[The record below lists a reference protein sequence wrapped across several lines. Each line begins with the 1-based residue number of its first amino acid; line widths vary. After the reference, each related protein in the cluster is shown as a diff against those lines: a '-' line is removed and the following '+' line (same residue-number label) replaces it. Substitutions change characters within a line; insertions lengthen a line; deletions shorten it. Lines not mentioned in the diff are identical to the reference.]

1 MGSSSVSQIT
11 WIVLAAIGGV
21 LFLIFDAIRY
31 FAQEISPVTL
41 RRWSGDQAEERSS
54 RWLHFDPRNLTLV
67 SGSLLQIA
75 LIGAFISTIRVFDR
89 ESIAIACGI
98 SAAIWFVIVIAWKF
112 VLAFVPE
119 DIGEMILKKLI
130 PFSHF
135 FYLLFW
141 PVLFPMRRVFD
152 RLDREEEEAHEDEE
166 VTDEEVQAYIDVGEE
181 EGILE
186 GSEGRMIQ
194 SVVDFGDRVAREL
207 MTPRIDV
214 LAFDATHPFDELA
227 RLFSDSKYSRIPIYE
242 GSVDKIVGI
251 IHIKEVFEALVKHEA
266 PPAAQIARPPY
277 FVSETKKVSELLR
290 EFQSEHIQVAVV
302 VDEYGGT
309 AGIIT
314 IEDVVEE
321 IVGEI
326 ADEHE
331 EDEATIVDLGDGEYM
346 VSGQLRVEA
355 LENLLDAEL
364 EGDDYETVAGL
375 IFTSTGR
382 VPKVGALI
390 KKNGYQFIV
399 DRADRRRIYRVRV
412 SKDPDWTIEDEEEME
427 NGR

>member
-1 MGSSSVSQIT
+1 MGSSSLSHVT
-11 WIVLAAIGGV
+11 WIVLSAIFGL
-21 LFLIFDAIRY
+21 LFLTFDAIRY
-31 FAQEISPVTL
+31 FAQNISPVTL
-41 RRWSGDQAEERSS
+41 RRWSGDQSEERGS
-54 RWLHFDPRNLTLV
+54 RWLHFDPRNLQLV
-67 SGSLLQIA
+67 SGSLLQIT
-75 LIGAFISTIRVFDR
+75 LIGAFVSTVRILDG
-89 ESIAIACGI
+89 ESAAFACGI
-98 SAAIWFVIVIAWKF
+98 AALVWLVVVILWKF

-119 DIGEMILKKLI
+119 DMGEMVLKALI

-135 FYLLFW
+135 FYILFW
-141 PVLFPMRRVFD
+141 PVLFPLRRVFD

-186 GSEGRMIQ
+186 ASEGKMIQ

-227 RLFSDSKYSRIPIYE
+227 HLFSESKYSRIPIYD
-242 GSVDKIVGI
+242 GSVDKITGI
-251 IHIKEVFEALVKHEA
+251 VHIKEVFETLVKGETRPVA
-266 PPAAQIARPPY
+266 GLARAPY

-331 EDEATIVDLGDGEYM
+331 EEEATIVDMGDGEYM
-346 VSGQLRVEA
+346 VSGLLRVEA
-355 LENLLDAEL
+355 LEELLDADL
-364 EGDDYETVAGL
+364 EGDDYETIAGL

-382 VPKVGALI
+382 IPKAGAVV

-412 SKDPDWTIEDEEEME
+412 SKDPDWTREDEEERE
-427 NGR
+427 SRG

>member
-1 MGSSSVSQIT
+1 MVSSLSHVT
-11 WIVLAAIGGV
+11 WIVLGAVSGL

-31 FAQEISPVTL
+31 FAQQISPVTL
-41 RRWSGDQAEERSS
+41 RRWSGDQAVEHGSS
-54 RWLHFDPRNLTLV
+54 WLHFDPRNLQLV
-67 SGSLLQIA
+67 SGSLLQIT
-75 LIGAFISTIRVFDR
+75 LVGAFVSTIRILDG
-89 ESIAIACGI
+89 ESPAFARGV
-98 SAAIWFVIVIAWKF
+98 SAAAWLLIVILWKF

-119 DIGEMILKKLI
+119 DIGEMILKALI

-135 FYLLFW
+135 FYYLFW
-141 PVLFPMRRVFD
+141 PVLFPLRRVFD

-186 GSEGRMIQ
+186 GSEGKMIQ

-214 LAFDATHPFDELA
+214 LAFDVTHSFDDLA
-227 RLFSDSKYSRIPIYE
+227 RLFSESKYSRIPIYE

-251 IHIKEVFEALVKHEA
+251 VHVKEVFETIVKGEKRPVA
-266 PPAAQIARPPY
+266 ELARAPY
-277 FVSETKKVSELLR
+277 FVSETKKVPELLR

-314 IEDVVEE
+314 IEDIVEE

-331 EDEATIVDLGDGEYM
+331 EEESTIVDLGDGEYM

-355 LENLLDAEL
+355 LEELLDAHL

-382 VPKVGALI
+382 IPKAGVVV
-390 KKNGYQFIV
+390 KKNGHQFIV

-412 SKDPDWTIEDEEEME
+412 SKDPEWTAEDEEERE
-427 NGR
+427 SRG

>member
-11 WIVLAAIGGV
+11 WIVLAAIGGAF
-21 LFLIFDAIRY
+21 FLTFDAIRY

-41 RRWSGDQAEERSS
+41 RRWSGDPAEERSS
-54 RWLHFDPRNLTLV
+54 RWLHFDPRNLQLV

-75 LIGAFISTIRVFDR
+75 LIGAFIATIRALDR
-89 ESIAIACGI
+89 QSVAAACGI
-98 SAAIWFVIVIAWKF
+98 SAAIWFVIVIVWKF

-119 DIGEMILKKLI
+119 DLGEMILKKLI

-186 GSEGRMIQ
+186 GSEGKMIQ

-214 LAFDATHPFDELA
+214 LAFDAAHPFDELA

-251 IHIKEVFEALVKHEA
+251 VHIKEVFEALVKHET
-266 PPAAQIARPPY
+266 PPASQIARPPY

-355 LENLLDAEL
+355 LEELLDAEL

-382 VPKVGALI
+382 VPKVGAVV

>member
-1 MGSSSVSQIT
+1 MGSSSLSHVT
-11 WIVLAAIGGV
+11 WIVLGAVGGV
-21 LFLIFDAIRY
+21 LFLLFDAIRY

-41 RRWSGDQAEERSS
+41 RRWSGDSSEERSS
-54 RWLHFDPRNLTLV
+54 RWLHFDPRNLQLV

-75 LIGAFISTIRVFDR
+75 LVGAFVATIRALDG
-89 ESIAIACGI
+89 ESLPLACGI
-98 SAAIWFVIVIAWKF
+98 AAAVWLIIVILWKF

-119 DIGEMILKKLI
+119 DVGEMILKALI

-135 FYLLFW
+135 FYVLFW
-141 PVLFPMRRVFD
+141 PVLFPMRRVFE

-186 GSEGRMIQ
+186 GTEGKMIQ

-227 RLFSDSKYSRIPIYE
+227 ALFSESKYSRIPIYE
-242 GSVDKIVGI
+242 GSVDKITGI
-251 IHIKEVFEALVKHEA
+251 VHIKEVFDALIRREARPLSEL
-266 PPAAQIARPPY
+266 ARPPY
-277 FVSETKKVSELLR
+277 FISETKKVSELLR

-355 LENLLDAEL
+355 LEELLDADL

-382 VPKVGALI
+382 VPKVGAVI

-412 SKDPDWTIEDEEEME
+412 SKDPDWTLEDEEELE
-427 NGR
+427 NRS

>member
-1 MGSSSVSQIT
+1 MGSSLSHVT
-11 WIVLAAIGGV
+11 WIVLGAISGL

-41 RRWSGDQAEERSS
+41 RRWSGDQGVERTS
-54 RWLHFDPRNLTLV
+54 RWLHFDPRNLQLV
-67 SGSLLQIA
+67 SGSLLQIS
-75 LIGAFISTIRVFDR
+75 LVSAFIATVRALDGHSPAVAC
-89 ESIAIACGI
+89 SIAGGI
-98 SAAIWFVIVIAWKF
+98 WLVIVIAWKF

-119 DIGEMILKKLI
+119 DIGEMILKALI

-135 FYLLFW
+135 FYYLFW
-141 PVLFPMRRVFD
+141 PVLFPLRRVFE
-152 RLDREEEEAHEDEE
+152 RLDREEEESHEDEE

-186 GSEGRMIQ
+186 ASEGKMIQ

-214 LAFDATHPFDELA
+214 QAFDVTHPFDELA
-227 RLFSDSKYSRIPIYE
+227 RMFSESKYSRIPIYE
-242 GSVDKIVGI
+242 GSIDKIIGI
-251 IHIKEVFEALVKHEA
+251 VHIKEVFEALVKGETRPVA
-266 PPAAQIARPPY
+266 ELARPPY

-331 EDEATIVDLGDGEYM
+331 EEEATIVDMGDGEYM
-346 VSGQLRVEA
+346 VSGLLRVEA
-355 LENLLDAEL
+355 LEELLDADL

-382 VPKVGALI
+382 VPKAGVVV
-390 KKNGYQFIV
+390 KKNGFQFIV

-412 SKDPDWTIEDEEEME
+412 SKDPDWTQEDEEERE
-427 NGR
+427 NRG

>member
-1 MGSSSVSQIT
+1 MGSSSVWQIT
-11 WIVLAAIGGV
+11 WIVLAAVGGI
-21 LFLIFDAIRY
+21 LFLTFDAIRY

-54 RWLHFDPRNLTLV
+54 RWLHFDPRNLQLV

-75 LIGAFISTIRVFDR
+75 LVGAFIATIRALDR
-89 ESIAIACGI
+89 EPIAVACGF
-98 SAAIWFVIVIAWKF
+98 AAVIWLIVVIVWKF

-119 DIGEMILKKLI
+119 DVGEMILKALI

-135 FYLLFW
+135 FYVLFW

-186 GSEGRMIQ
+186 GTEGKMIQ

-227 RLFSDSKYSRIPIYE
+227 RLFSDSKYSRLPIYE
-242 GSVDKIVGI
+242 GSVDRIVGI
-251 IHIKEVFEALVKHEA
+251 VHIKEVFEALVKHET

-277 FVSETKKVSELLR
+277 FISETKKVSELLR

-314 IEDVVEE
+314 IEDVIEE

-331 EDEATIVDLGDGEYM
+331 AVEATVVDLGNDEYL
-346 VSGQLRVEA
+346 VSGLLRVET
-355 LENLLDAEL
+355 LEEMLDAHFAGE
-364 EGDDYETVAGL
+364 DYETVAGM
-375 IFTSTGR
+375 IFTTLGR
-382 VPKVGALI
+382 VPKAGTVVT
-390 KKNGYQFIV
+390 KNGYRFEV
-399 DRADRRRIYRVRV
+399 DRADRRRIYRVRI
-412 SKDPDWTIEDEEEME
+412 SRDPEWQEIEEQ
-427 NGR
+427 RA

>member
-1 MGSSSVSQIT
+1 MGSSSVSHLT
-11 WIVLAAIGGV
+11 WIVIGAVSGI

-31 FAQEISPVTL
+31 FAQQVSPVTL
-41 RRWSGDQAEERSS
+41 RRWSGDIAEESSS
-54 RWLHFDPRNLTLV
+54 RWLHFDPRNLQLV
-67 SGSLLQIA
+67 SGSLLQIT
-75 LIGAFISTIRVFDR
+75 LIGGFVATIRILDG
-89 ESIAIACGI
+89 ESLSFACSV
-98 SAAIWFVIVIAWKF
+98 SAGVWLVIVILWKF
-112 VLAFVPE
+112 ILAFVPE
-119 DIGEMILKKLI
+119 DIGEMILKALI

-135 FYLLFW
+135 FYVLFW
-141 PVLFPMRRVFD
+141 PVLFPLRRVFD

-186 GSEGRMIQ
+186 GSEGKMIQ

-214 LAFDATHPFDELA
+214 LAFDVTQPFDELA
-227 RLFSDSKYSRIPIYE
+227 RVFSESKYSRIPVYE
-242 GSVDKIVGI
+242 GSIDKIVGI
-251 IHIKEVFEALVKHEA
+251 VHVKEVFEALVKGEKRPVA
-266 PPAAQIARPPY
+266 ELARAPY

-331 EDEATIVDLGDGEYM
+331 EDEATIVDLGDGEYL

-355 LENLLDAEL
+355 LEELLDADL

-382 VPKVGALI
+382 IPKPGTVV

-412 SKDPDWTIEDEEEME
+412 SKDPDWTAEDEEERE
-427 NGR
+427 NRG